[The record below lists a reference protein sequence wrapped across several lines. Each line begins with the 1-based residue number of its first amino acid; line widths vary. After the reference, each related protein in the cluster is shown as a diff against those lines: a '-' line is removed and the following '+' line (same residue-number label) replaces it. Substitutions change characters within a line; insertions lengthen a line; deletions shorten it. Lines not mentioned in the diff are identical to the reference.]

1 MNAPQPAQRS
11 TAAAVVQSLM
21 WLWLLGLS
29 VLVALGYQAIN
40 DQADQERLDSRLQR
54 LEAQATGL
62 AETIEAIQQRPA
74 VATAED
80 LKDIRQI
87 LEARAAQVEKTL
99 SGYAAADDLQA
110 LRAEVEQIKAR
121 QTAAPV
127 PRAAAPA
134 QPRAPGKAAAKP
146 EPPPLPFRVVGAE
159 LRADQRSVS
168 VAPSSGDFTPDQ
180 LQVLLPGDA
189 LGPWRLQTVEG
200 NTAVFQAGDQTRR
213 VAIP

>member
-11 TAAAVVQSLM
+11 TAAVVVQSLM

-29 VLVALGYQAIN
+29 VFVALGYQAMN
-40 DQADQERLDSRLQR
+40 DQADQDRLDSRLQR

-62 AETIEAIQQRPA
+62 AETVEAIQQRPA
-74 VATAED
+74 VATAAD
-80 LKDIRQI
+80 LKDTRQI
-87 LEARAAQVEKTL
+87 LEARTAQVEKSL
-99 SGYAAADDLQA
+99 GGYAATDDLQA

-121 QTAAPV
+121 QTAVPVSRAAPPAR
-127 PRAAAPA
+127 PRAS
-134 QPRAPGKAAAKP
+134 GKAAAKP
-146 EPPPLPFRVVGAE
+146 EPPPTPFRVVGAE
-159 LRADQRSVS
+159 LRAGQRSVS
-168 VAPSSGDFTPDQ
+168 VAPSSADFTPDQ

-189 LGPWRLQTVEG
+189 LGPWRLQAVEG

>member
-1 MNAPQPAQRS
+1 MNAPQASRRP
-11 TAAAVVQSLM
+11 AAAVVVQSLL
-21 WLWLLGLS
+21 WLWLIGLS
-29 VLVALGYQAIN
+29 VFVALGYQTMN
-40 DQADQERLDSRLQR
+40 DQADQDRLDSRLQR

-62 AETIEAIQQRPA
+62 AETVEAIQQRPA
-74 VATAED
+74 VATAAD
-80 LKDIRQI
+80 LKDTRQV

-134 QPRAPGKAAAKP
+134 QPRASGKAAAKP

-159 LRADQRSVS
+159 LRAGQRSVS
-168 VAPSSGDFTPDQ
+168 VAPSSADFTPDQ

-189 LGPWRLQTVEG
+189 LGPWRLQAIEG